1 MARKSRR
8 RTNSQSQRTESA
20 APQAARQAKRTAN
33 EVQKAVVNP
42 FEPMGR
48 VMQAFMPPFGW
59 MNPWMGAAGAE
70 SAPKLDVIER
80 EDKVVVRAEVPGVQ
94 KTHLEVEASDV
105 SLTIKGEMQEE
116 RHEEDER
123 YRLHETSRG
132 VFERTVRLPS
142 DCDSTRAKATFK
154 DGVLEVELPK
164 VDRFKPHHVKF

>member
-1 MARKSRR
+1 MANIARINPIDTALDELMRGFFVRPMSFEPG
-8 RTNSQSQRTESA
+8 NA
-20 APQAARQAKRTAN
+20 APQVRVDVTEN
-33 EVQKAVVNP
+33 EN
-42 FEPMGR
+42 GY
-48 VMQAFMPPFGW
+48 
-59 MNPWMGAAGAE
+59 
-70 SAPKLDVIER
+70 
-80 EDKVVVRAEVPGVQ
+80 VVRAEVPGVN
-94 KTHLEVEASDV
+94 KSHLEVEASDV

-116 RHEEDER
+116 RQEEDER